1 MGLAVSAC
9 RQRHIS
15 FYLLPEIDGKPTLM
29 FSFQL
34 VIRLFFEQ
42 VRVVT
47 EPRHSA
53 EAKLALVKS
62 KALLVLCLL
71 WLAD

>member
-1 MGLAVSAC
+1 MGLAVSAY

-42 VRVVT
+42 VRGVT

-53 EAKLALVKS
+53 EAKLALVKP
-62 KALLVLCLL
+62 KVLLVLCLL